1 MHFIKVERRDESR
14 GYFLSATEYREQLP
28 ELQAELPPGAW
39 AFASNSDHYDFYSER
54 CIKDLKLLS
63 LSVSDESDGTS
74 IVTRFS
80 FNSVA
85 PEHLLIRYTGVSAL
99 FVGADAADVADGP
112 DSGLVR
118 HLGPIQLDEILPH
131 KYGCEHEIKL
141 IGGTIRVVCAD
152 LNASWV
158 ARANQE

>member
-1 MHFIKVERRDESR
+1 MRFIKVERRDEPR

-28 ELQAELPPGAW
+28 ELQTELPPGAW

-54 CIKDLKLLS
+54 CVKDLKLLA
-63 LSVSDESDGTS
+63 LSVAEKSDGTS
-74 IVTRFS
+74 VVIRFG

-85 PEHLLIRYTGVSAL
+85 PEQLLIRYTGVSAL
-99 FVGADAADVADGP
+99 FVGADAADVANGP
-112 DSGLVR
+112 DSDLVR

-141 IGGTIRVVCAD
+141 IGGTIRIVCAD
-152 LNASWV
+152 LSASWV
-158 ARANQE
+158 ARASQE